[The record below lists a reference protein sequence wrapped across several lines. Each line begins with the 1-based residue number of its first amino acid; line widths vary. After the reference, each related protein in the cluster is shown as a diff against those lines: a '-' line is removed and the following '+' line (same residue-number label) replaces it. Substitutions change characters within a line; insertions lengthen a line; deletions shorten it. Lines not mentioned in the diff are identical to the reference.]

1 MEIHGQFR
9 AVNICPN
16 VPLRTR
22 KLIRRLQETVF
33 DYRSM
38 VRHEKRARK
47 HCPEY
52 CNVLILMSR
61 LTNQSYKFV
70 SQYFFFLRDFQQSVL
85 KQGVAS
91 FQLSVPATLCFD
103 DKVRELCQ
111 IKEKL
116 MKDGFARYKDGTF
129 ISQGEGLEDGIYHKK
144 KEYVIRR
151 ISSFSKVYYD
161 DLVRL
166 YGIPYHQRDSYVQ
179 MMMEFALLGG
189 TGAFISTHRRIDR
202 KHIYKDDFLSVVMHH
217 RNYYA
222 QINGEEEFEMGDFRN
237 YIDHKFSGHCS
248 FQHVAFRLKIQGDG
262 VIIIGEKGF
271 NRRDIIYETR
281 VSISR
286 SELNMITFDRS
297 QFMEIPV
304 VAPEVQEIVF
314 FVPFTQLLMTMKK
327 ISLLFRGKFNIYSMS
342 VTVRLWNTSVCI
354 ADESCSLR
362 CKKLSI
368 LCERRDECIKAPISA
383 CLKCRGQYLR
393 TIYDESVNLTNDAIF
408 KFLCKSRDMRE
419 TFESL
424 KNDFF

>member
-22 KLIRRLQETVF
+22 KLIRRLQEIVF

-70 SQYFFFLRDFQQSVL
+70 SQYFFFLRDFQQAVL

-286 SELNMITFDRS
+286 TELNIITFDRS
-297 QFMEIPV
+297 RFMEIPV

-314 FVPFTQLLMTMKK
+314 FCSFYSV
-327 ISLLFRGKFNIYSMS
+327 IDDNEENII
-342 VTVRLWNTSVCI
+342 VI
-354 ADESCSLR
+354 
-362 CKKLSI
+362 
-368 LCERRDECIKAPISA
+368 
-383 CLKCRGQYLR
+383 
-393 TIYDESVNLTNDAIF
+393 
-408 KFLCKSRDMRE
+408 
-419 TFESL
+419 
-424 KNDFF
+424 